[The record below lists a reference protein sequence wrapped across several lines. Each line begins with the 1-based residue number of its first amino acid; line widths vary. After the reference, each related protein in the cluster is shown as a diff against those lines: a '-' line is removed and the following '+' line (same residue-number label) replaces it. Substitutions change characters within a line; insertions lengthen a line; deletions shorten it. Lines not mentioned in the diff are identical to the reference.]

1 MLTGGF
7 RSVRQLAVETELPVT
22 TLYGWLRGRKP
33 AADTLN
39 IVASALKVTPEYLL
53 FGTTAEGMKVPLY
66 KAPANAVSGR
76 AVVSDTPDGMFELL
90 PGQRADFCV
99 QITGNCL
106 APEFRHNDVV
116 SMRIQPVAESGQY
129 ALIEVLA
136 TGERM
141 VKQAHRGPD
150 GRIVYRPHDGG
161 RGYGEH
167 EARVLA
173 VVTMLVQRKYG

>member
-1 MLTGGF
+1 MASAGIS
-7 RSVRQLAVETELPVT
+7 SVRGLAIQADVPPT
-22 TLYGWLRGRKP
+22 TLAAWMSGTRPP
-33 AADTLN
+33 ADAVVALADTLG
-39 IVASALKVTPEYLL
+39 VSVEYLMT
-53 FGTTAEGMKVPLY
+53 GIERGSKVPLY